1 MMRITP
7 LSKESLDSLV
17 DYGKALKSTFLSVNP
32 NGHVY
37 GFLGIANYDNL
48 CYRLGVLKYGE
59 TSNGLP
65 FQFQQ
70 LPEIPFGI
78 QTKDIVALQKLP
90 GNTGADISYYFM
102 SNDNMYPAPVSISR
116 NEITINLFSNVQME
130 MAYYGLID
138 AIKLSTLIVDE
149 DITENEQFQS
159 ICALKASQ
167 GGKMFHIDGCSIFL
181 TGNMLNI
188 NKGDRVHLL
197 VYQEPNGASDIVH
210 IQVNKP
216 KKHMI
221 VHSIFRVISLRG

>member
-1 MMRITP
+1 MVRITP
-7 LSKESLDSLV
+7 LSKGSLDLLV
-17 DYGKALKSTFLSVNP
+17 EYGKALKSTFLSVNP

-48 CYRLGVLKYGE
+48 CYRLGVLKYAE
-59 TSNGLP
+59 VNGTP

-70 LPEIPFGI
+70 LPDVPFGI

-116 NEITINLFSNVQME
+116 NEITINLFSNAQME
-130 MAYYGLID
+130 MAYYGLMN
-138 AIKLSTLIVDE
+138 AIRVSTLIVDE

-167 GGKMFHIDGCSIFL
+167 GGEMLHIDGCSIFL
-181 TGNMLNI
+181 TGNMLNV
-188 NKGDRVHLL
+188 NKGDRVHLM
-197 VYQEPNGASDIVH
+197 VYQEPNGVSDIVH

-216 KKHMI
+216 KKHMV
-221 VHSIFRVISLRG
+221 VHSIFRVMSLRG